1 MYLKDHYYENQPEYY
16 VEELNKCFEKI
27 EKFCSVYETLYSLS
41 DFIEDIK
48 LFNSRLSNN
57 PQKITIKTL
66 FTHVIN
72 ELNYSL
78 TIFLSEIKLIYI
90 IE

>member
-1 MYLKDHYYENQPEYY
+1 MNVKEYYYENQPDYY

-27 EKFCSVYETLYSLS
+27 EKFCKVYETLYALS

-57 PQKITIKTL
+57 PQKTNLKAV
-66 FTHVIN
+66 FTHV
-72 ELNYSL
+72 Y
-78 TIFLSEIKLIYI
+78 IFLFQFFLLLI
-90 IE
+90 